1 MEAVN
6 TRFGRWTEAGN
17 TFLDEIGLRH
27 PEPTDYPAGIV
38 LVGEVRAEK

>member
-1 MEAVN
+1 MEAMK

-17 TFLDEIGLRH
+17 KLRDEIGLRH

-38 LVGEVRAEK
+38 LVGKSEPKK